1 MADDVTAEDGR
12 YRGFDVTDDDT
23 SNEEADSVDD
33 GNAASE
39 NHCSCLHNSR
49 IESLEKK
56 IREQSATIAK
66 LRNELLQCNNGNDTT
81 GKKKRKRDD
90 AIEDVIN
97 AEMIAD
103 AADKDILIKELTDEN
118 ENLKKQQKIRK
129 PQVENKAIE
138 ARRLLPDPN
147 SSAIVNE
154 INDSFSAKINEIKEV
169 IGSLIDEK
177 LERRLGNASNNSYS
191 GNSYAAT
198 VVGKATRATTNEVS
212 GDDVGDAKVPDL
224 RSIMLNQ
231 KNEELLEQSDRRN
244 RAQNLIMHGKKD
256 ESPDGDERFVN
267 AFLTQVGCEKASLK
281 SMKRIGSNQ
290 PDKVRPIL
298 VQLKNEEEKTRI
310 MNNLRKLK
318 DIQIFTGISITDD
331 YTLAE
336 REMIKTYRMK
346 AKELNNENINSDTI
360 IRVRGSPKNGLF
372 LKKIKKTVSPQE
384 IQANEEMTN

>member
-23 SNEEADSVDD
+23 SNEEADCVDD

-198 VVGKATRATTNEVS
+198 VMGATRATTNEVS

>member
-23 SNEEADSVDD
+23 SNEEADCVDD

-177 LERRLGNASNNSYS
+177 LERRLGNASNDSYS

-198 VVGKATRATTNEVS
+198 VMGKATRATTNEVS

-267 AFLTQVGCEKASLK
+267 AFLTQVGCEKANLK

>member
-23 SNEEADSVDD
+23 SNEEADCVDD

-177 LERRLGNASNNSYS
+177 LERRLGNANNNSYS
-191 GNSYAAT
+191 ENSYAAT
-198 VVGKATRATTNEVS
+198 VMGKATRATTNEVS

-281 SMKRIGSNQ
+281 SMKRIGSKQ